1 METSTTCRHSE
12 RLSVIFTNASLSHYI
27 RVDDPDNKIEKHE
40 MTFRRFLKE
49 KLKFVNVVT
58 INDEKILESIH
69 LNYRLS
75 FLKDTVIA
83 TIIDDSLSAN
93 ITQIICMNNLD
104 IVNHFFSH
112 KELISELFERLRE
125 DDMARKSN
133 AIHFLLEICQMSKNL
148 HLQTR
153 HQFMDALNNDALFE
167 LLAECL
173 ALPYESLSNEEEL
186 DVQVEGVANHTQNHV
201 AEKAEQQLEHRKKV
215 DLLKINAAEVLMNC
229 LLIVQNG
236 NFK

>member
-1 METSTTCRHSE
+1 
-12 RLSVIFTNASLSHYI
+12 
-27 RVDDPDNKIEKHE
+27 

-49 KLKFVNVVT
+49 KLRFVCVVT
-58 INDEKILESIH
+58 ITDDKILEAIH
-69 LNYRLS
+69 LNYRLA

-112 KELISELFERLRE
+112 KELIGELFERLRE

-173 ALPYESLSNEEEL
+173 ALPYEFPKQDEEL
-186 DVQVEGVANHTQNHV
+186 DVKVEGVNNHVQNHV
-201 AEKAEQQLEHRKKV
+201 AEKAKTEET
-215 DLLKINAAEVLMNC
+215 ISE
-229 LLIVQNG
+229 
-236 NFK
+236 